1 MPESR
6 DTVLHINLSN
16 NAGLFFMCLNMKRR
30 QSQSKSAREKERD
43 NERQTSKLNEKEY
56 LVDNV
61 CNSMLLS

>member
-30 QSQSKSAREKERD
+30 QSQSKSAREKEK
-43 NERQTSKLNEKEY
+43 TSKLNEK
-56 LVDNV
+56 NI
-61 CNSMLLS
+61 

>member
-30 QSQSKSAREKERD
+30 QSQSKSAREKETD
-43 NERQTSKLNEKEY
+43 KQIK
-56 LVDNV
+56 
-61 CNSMLLS
+61 

>member
-43 NERQTSKLNEKEY
+43 NERQTSKLNEK
-56 LVDNV
+56 NI
-61 CNSMLLS
+61 

>member
-16 NAGLFFMCLNMKRR
+16 NAGLFLMCLNMKGR

-43 NERQTSKLNEKEY
+43 NKRETSKLNEK
-56 LVDNV
+56 NI
-61 CNSMLLS
+61 